1 MQPLVLPERVDLAGP
16 VRDYVGYGPNPP
28 QVRWPGDAK
37 VAVNIVIN
45 YETGSERSYAF
56 GDPHAESL
64 LEFQSPIAA
73 SMRDLGAE
81 SIHEYESRAGIWRLL
96 RLFDELDVKTT
107 FFASAGA
114 YQRNPAVAEA
124 ATAAG
129 HETAFHGLRW
139 EEPWELSA
147 DEERANVEQAI
158 EIFTELTGERPVGC
172 YWRYAPSV
180 HSRQILVDLDFLYD
194 ANAYN
199 DDLPY
204 FVDVSGK
211 QLLVVPYTLTY
222 NDGKFVMASGQGY
235 GSPSDFVDYCVRALD
250 ELWQEGASGFPKMMS
265 IGLHPRWMGQAG
277 RSSALREFIVH
288 AQNKGN
294 VWFARRDEIARWWI
308 EHHHDFVAS

>member
-1 MQPLVLPERVDLAGP
+1 MHALVLSERADLVGP
-16 VRDYVGYGPNPP
+16 ARDYVGYGRNLPR
-28 QVRWPGDAK
+28 VRWPGDAK

-45 YETGSERSYAF
+45 YETGSERSYVFA
-56 GDPHAESL
+56 DPHVESL
-64 LEFQSPIAA
+64 LEFQSPIP
-73 SMRDLGAE
+73 STMRDLGAE

-96 RLFDELDVKTT
+96 RLFDELGVKTT
-107 FFASAGA
+107 FFASAAA

-124 ATAAG
+124 ATAQG
-129 HETAFHGLRW
+129 HETAFHGVRW

-147 DEERANVEQAI
+147 EQERANVEQAI
-158 EIFTELTGERPVGC
+158 EIFTELTGNRPVGC

-180 HSRQILVDLDFLYD
+180 HSRQILIDLDFVYD
-194 ANAYN
+194 SNAYN

-250 ELWQEGASGFPKMMS
+250 ELWQEGAAGYPKMMS

-277 RSSALREFIVH
+277 RTSALREFIVH
-288 AQNKGN
+288 AQTKGD
-294 VWFARRDEIARWWI
+294 VWFARRDEIARWWLD
-308 EHHHDFVAS
+308 HHQEFVTA